1 MTHGRAPRK
10 PRWLKTG
17 NTLQLAR
24 SRASMPTQQTL
35 DAIIDTLKGCFAAL
49 RTATVSEMQFAVLK
63 GAISTATAIERQGVV
78 KGLTRVTQEADAALD
93 EVWNRITR
101 HGRWQPTGLHYQEL
115 VAISDF
121 VNLHIWQI
129 RQLSHGEYLAAIR
142 TGVGLMG
149 ATGIVI
155 SDLDQM
161 ADLAGTT
168 PSQRQAA

>member
-24 SRASMPTQQTL
+24 SRASLPTQQTL

-93 EVWNRITR
+93 SVWNRITR
-101 HGRWQPTGLHYQEL
+101 HGLWQPTGLHYQEL

-161 ADLAGTT
+161 ADLAGVN
-168 PSQRQAA
+168 PSKRQAA

>member
-17 NTLQLAR
+17 ATLQLAR
-24 SRASMPTQQTL
+24 SRASLPTQQTL
-35 DAIIDTLKGCFAAL
+35 DTIIDTLQGCFEAL
-49 RTATVSEMQFAVLK
+49 RRGTVTELQFAVLK
-63 GAISTATAIERQGVV
+63 GGVCTSTAIERQGVV
-78 KGLTRVTQEADAALD
+78 KGLTRVTQEADVALD
-93 EVWNRITR
+93 DVWNRITR

-115 VAISDF
+115 TAISDF

-161 ADLAGTT
+161 ADLAGAT